1 MIIIISTFIE
11 CHVCLQKAAE
21 ALKYRPK
28 KIGRQRKLSQLLSM
42 TNIIFQYVRKHRD
55 KLTELFYNAA
65 L

>member
-1 MIIIISTFIE
+1 MPTEGCRGAEISAKKNWTS
-11 CHVCLQKAAE
+11 QKTWSIFVHQQKR
-21 ALKYRPK
+21 L
-28 KIGRQRKLSQLLSM
+28 